1 MKIFA
6 EGIVTNHLNEALF
19 ILRDDSRTWALP
31 GGALEN
37 DEQPP
42 QAAAREVKEETGIE
56 ARPVRLVAV
65 YYWPNDAD
73 GRLLFSFRC
82 LQEGGEVQ
90 TSAESPRVG
99 FMMATPAPSPM
110 LAMHRDRL
118 ERALNHYGGPPYWGA
133 HRLPLYLRWASRLV
147 YRYRDLR
154 RRLRGETAYQSPVEW
169 RVGAFTVLRNEAGE
183 VLWVKRRDY
192 DLWNLPGGGRQGT
205 EAPWETALRET
216 REETGLQV
224 RLTDLTGVYT
234 KPEIREMV
242 LVFTAEIV
250 GGALKENEEAA
261 AFAYYVPG
269 EEPEKTVPKHLQRVA
284 DAVSAEEKTVFRI
297 QDGPS
302 ALEVFDFKEG

>member
-31 GGALEN
+31 GGALED

-42 QAAAREVKEETGIE
+42 QAAVREVEEETGIK
-56 ARPVRLVAV
+56 ARPVRLIAV
-65 YYWPNDAD
+65 YYWPDDTD

-82 LQEGGEVQ
+82 LQEGGELQ
-90 TSAESPRVG
+90 TSTESPRTG
-99 FMMATPAPSPM
+99 FMPATPPPAPM

-118 ERALNHYGGPPYWGA
+118 ERALAHSGGAPYWGVR
-133 HRLPLYLRWASRLV
+133 RLPLHLQWASRLV

-154 RRLRGETAYQSPVEW
+154 RRLRGETAYQSPAEW
-169 RVGAFTVLRNEAGE
+169 SVGAFTVLRNEAGN
-183 VLWVKRRDY
+183 VLWVKRTDY

-205 EAPWETALRET
+205 EAPWATAVRET
-216 REETGLQV
+216 REESGLEV

-234 KPEIREMV
+234 KAEKREMV

-261 AFAYYVPG
+261 AFAYYAPG
-269 EEPEKTVPKHLQRVA
+269 EEPKKTVPKHLQRVA
-284 DAVSAEEKTVFRI
+284 DAVSAEEETIFRI

-302 ALEVFDFKEG
+302 APEVFGYKNG